1 MGWDVHCTP
10 SRDHTSGLDVAHS
23 PAGVITTPLAT
34 PGVTTTA
41 SAAVQTLEPSNITR
55 YFHDV
60 RQHTLLTHEREIALA
75 QQIQEG
81 GRAWRD
87 AFQHSLLHFPSL
99 LVCRSRLRRGMM
111 ALTAICAGEPQ
122 HSPSDFLHIL
132 DQLQRL
138 RCSMRQLLEGE
149 QHCRHEIPPR
159 VAALREEMRALL
171 ASVRWQPTFLQ
182 QAWTRFDTAMAA
194 APARQQRQ
202 ARRFVSTLGYT
213 MEALRRQWRTLHRLY
228 ARMESAKQ
236 ELITRNL
243 RLVISVAREF
253 TYTELPLTDLIQEGN
268 IGLMRAVEK
277 FDYQRNLKFST
288 YAIWWIKQ
296 AMRRA
301 AFEQAAL
308 IRVPEYMYESG
319 RRVHNALPT
328 LTTALGRAPTPGEIA
343 RHLELPVER
352 VERSMTLVGAPISLD
367 QPLTDNG
374 EGTLNDVLADTE
386 AGTSLEM
393 LMQQDLKHHTQRA
406 LDCLLP
412 REAEVIRRRYGFHG
426 KPGETLRQI
435 GIALRL
441 SHERVR
447 QIEAEALAK
456 LKQHRDVL
464 RDFLEP

>member
-1 MGWDVHCTP
+1 
-10 SRDHTSGLDVAHS
+10 
-23 PAGVITTPLAT
+23 
-34 PGVTTTA
+34 
-41 SAAVQTLEPSNITR
+41 
-55 YFHDV
+55 
-60 RQHTLLTHEREIALA
+60 
-75 QQIQEG
+75 
-81 GRAWRD
+81 
-87 AFQHSLLHFPSL
+87 
-99 LVCRSRLRRGMM
+99 
-111 ALTAICAGEPQ
+111 
-122 HSPSDFLHIL
+122 
-132 DQLQRL
+132 
-138 RCSMRQLLEGE
+138 
-149 QHCRHEIPPR
+149 
-159 VAALREEMRALL
+159 
-171 ASVRWQPTFLQ
+171 
-182 QAWTRFDTAMAA
+182 MAA

-352 VERSMTLVGAPISLD
+352 VERSMALVGAPVSLD
-367 QPLTDNG
+367 QPLTKDG

-386 AGTSLEM
+386 AETSLEM

-426 KPGETLRQI
+426 KPGETLRQV
-435 GIALRL
+435 GIVLRL